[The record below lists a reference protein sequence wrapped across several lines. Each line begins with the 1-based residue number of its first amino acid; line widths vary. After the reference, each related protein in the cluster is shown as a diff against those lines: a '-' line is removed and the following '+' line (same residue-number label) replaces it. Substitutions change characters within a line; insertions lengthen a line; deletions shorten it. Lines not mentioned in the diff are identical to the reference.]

1 MVRAARH
8 RMPLMLAIIGG
19 EPARFA
25 PFVDLYHRALGEFGH
40 DSLPVGCHC
49 PGHVA
54 DTDEQAI
61 EEAWP
66 HHRVLHGR
74 IAAERGWSPMT
85 RSDFEAQVGP
95 RGALYVGSPETVAR
109 KIAATSR
116 ALGLSRF
123 TLKIGSGPMPDAL
136 QRHSIELFGAE
147 VIPRVRELLADGA
160 SQPPGTMAP

>member
-1 MVRAARH
+1 MASPPASPRSSTST
-8 RMPLMLAIIGG
+8 IGPR
-19 EPARFA
+19 EFA
-25 PFVDLYHRALGEFGH
+25 TTSRSGAT
-40 DSLPVGCHC
+40 

-61 EEAWP
+61 EEPGLTTGSCTAHRRRTRWP
-66 HHRVLHGR
+66 DD
-74 IAAERGWSPMT
+74 PT
-85 RSDFEAQVGP
+85 DFEAQVGP

-116 ALGLSRF
+116 VLGLSRF